1 MTSGSGKIVI
11 VGGGIAGLCA
21 GVYAQ
26 ACGYH
31 VEVLEQHTIPGGLAT
46 SWTRGGYTFET
57 CIHWLVGSSADG
69 ILHAQW
75 REVFDIDRL
84 TFVYAD
90 EYQRV
95 EGDDGRSLRVYS
107 NVERMEAEF
116 LREAPEDASEIK
128 AFTSAIRH
136 IADLPMQDLMDG
148 PWPRRAW
155 AMLRMVPRLPML
167 RHWAQ
172 ISARDYSKRFRN
184 DLLRSFF
191 GDGATSG
198 MSVIALVFMFAWMSR
213 RNAGYPVGGSKAI
226 VDLIVER
233 FRLLGGTLRLGVKVE
248 RIQVCDDVA
257 TGVTLSNGETI
268 DADWVI
274 SAADG
279 HATIYDLLGGKYTN
293 DAVDTLYASQPVFP
307 SYVQVSLGIAQDL
320 RQEPGFLARSLDVLL
335 RIDPDTVSSSV
346 SFRFFHY
353 DPTFAPAGK
362 TAVTCF
368 LPTFNCSYWVELQ
381 RKDGALYDAEKA
393 RIADEVV
400 AILEKRLP
408 GVRARIETVDVSTPA
423 SVVRF
428 TGNWKGSMEGFLPT
442 PGSLFASR
450 RQTLPGLGRFL
461 RVGQWVSP
469 GGGAADRAD
478 DRTGCDPEH
487 LSPGRCR
494 IPDASERSHTWPGC
508 LIYTVNLFGKHADED
523 SGSLRHDRRTNPEDR
538 GVCCEAT

>member
-1 MTSGSGKIVI
+1 MTSTSRKIVI
-11 VGGGIAGLCA
+11 IGGGIAGLCA

-26 ACGYH
+26 ACGYE
-31 VEVLEQHTIPGGLAT
+31 VEVLEQHTTPGGLAT
-46 SWTRGGYTFET
+46 SWRRDRYTFET
-57 CIHWLVGSSADG
+57 CIHWLVGSSPDG

-75 REVFDIDRL
+75 AEVFDIDRL
-84 TFVYAD
+84 AFVYPE

-95 EGDDGRSLRVYS
+95 ESDDGRSLRVYS

-116 LREAPEDASEIK
+116 LREAPEDAEEIK

-136 IADLPMQDLMDG
+136 IADLPMQALMDG
-148 PWPRRAW
+148 SWPRRAW
-155 AMLRMVPRLPML
+155 AMLRMVPRLPL
-167 RHWAQ
+167 LQHWAAL
-172 ISARDYSKRFRN
+172 SARDYSKRFKY

-191 GDGATSG
+191 GDGATSD

-213 RNAGYPVGGSKAI
+213 RNAGYPIGGSKAI

-233 FRLLGGTLRLGVKVE
+233 LRALGGTLRTGVKVD
-248 RIQVCDDVA
+248 RIMVDNDVA
-257 TGVTLSNGETI
+257 TGVQLANGESI
-268 DADWVI
+268 LADWVI

-279 HATIYDLLGGKYTN
+279 HATIYELLDGKYTN
-293 DAVDTLYASQPVFP
+293 GAIDKLYAAQPVFP

-320 RQEPGFLARSLDVLL
+320 SREPGFLAHCLDVPL
-335 RIDPDTVSSSV
+335 RIDPDTASNSA

-362 TAVTCF
+362 TSVTCF
-368 LPTFNCSYWVELQ
+368 LPTFNYSHWVELQ
-381 RKDGALYDAEKA
+381 RHDRARYDAEKT

-400 AILEKRLP
+400 AILERRLP
-408 GVRARIETVDVSTPA
+408 GVRARIETLDVSTPA

-450 RQTLPGLGRFL
+450 RQTLPGLARFL

-469 GGGAADRAD
+469 GGGLPTGLMTARAAIQHLCRQDGVAFLAPAD
-478 DRTGCDPEH
+478 TRTLGQ
-487 LSPGRCR
+487 
-494 IPDASERSHTWPGC
+494 A
-508 LIYTVNLFGKHADED
+508 A
-523 SGSLRHDRRTNPEDR
+523 
-538 GVCCEAT
+538 